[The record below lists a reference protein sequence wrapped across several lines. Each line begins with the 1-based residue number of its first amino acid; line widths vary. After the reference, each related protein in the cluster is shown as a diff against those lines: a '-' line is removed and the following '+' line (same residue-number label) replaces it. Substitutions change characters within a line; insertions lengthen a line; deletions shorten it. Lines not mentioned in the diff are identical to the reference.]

1 MTMPGPW
8 NSASDQKARSWR
20 VAVSATALSLVLVGG
35 SPASAQGSSAHLS
48 LVSVA
53 TTPKGAADLC
63 IRHAWACS
71 SPKGKLEGDSSA
83 ILAAARD
90 VNRRVNRGVRTVDDT
105 VQYRV
110 RDFWTLPSKRG
121 GDCEDLALLKKQEL
135 MRRGVAANRL
145 LMATVYGRRVG
156 AHAVLVLRLDD
167 GDFVLDILNNNIKP
181 WHRTKYTFLRVQ
193 NPKAPSTWMTV
204 STRG

>member
-1 MTMPGPW
+1 M
-8 NSASDQKARSWR
+8 
-20 VAVSATALSLVLVGG
+20 LLGG
-35 SPASAQGSSAHLS
+35 SPTWAQGSSAHLS

-71 SPKGKLEGDSSA
+71 NPKGKLQGDTRA

-90 VNRRVNRGVRTVDDT
+90 VNRRVNRRVRTVDDM

-110 RDFWTLPSKRG
+110 PDFWTLPSKRG
-121 GDCEDLALLKKQEL
+121 GDCEDLALLKKREL
-135 MRRGVAANRL
+135 LQRGIAANRL

-167 GDFVLDILNNNIKP
+167 GDYVLDILNNSIKP
-181 WHRTKYTFLRVQ
+181 WHRTKYTFLRIQ
-193 NPKAPSTWMTV
+193 NPKAPGTWMTV